1 MSKTVDER
9 VVSMQ
14 FDNKQFE
21 ANVQTSMSTLD
32 KLKQK
37 LNFEGASKG
46 LENVNAAAK
55 NVNMSGLSSA
65 VETVSM
71 KFSALQ
77 VMAVTAL
84 ANITNSAINAGKR
97 IVHALTIAPI
107 TTGFQEY
114 ELKMNSVQTIMAST
128 GESLE
133 TVNEY
138 LEELNKYADKTIY
151 SFSDMTSNIG
161 KFTNAGVKLEDA
173 VMAIKGIS
181 NEAAVSGAN
190 ANEASHAM
198 YNFAQA
204 LSAGYVKLIDWKSI
218 ETANMS
224 TVEFKNQLIQTAVEL
239 GTLIE
244 VDGKYKS
251 TTTDLNGN
259 VSKLFT
265 STSMFNESLSSQ
277 WMTTEVLVETLKDY
291 ADETTDIGK
300 KAYAAAQDVK
310 TFTQLFDTLKEA
322 AQSGWAQTWE
332 LIIGDF
338 DEAKEFLT
346 GLSNTFGGIIDA
358 MSEARNKLLGGA
370 LNSKWD
376 QLLDKI
382 NAAGISAKAFQDKLK
397 ETAKKSGISIDEL
410 IEEYGSLSKV
420 ITSGKVP
427 VDVITKTIKSLI
439 NAETTATE
447 STKELGDI
455 VDRVIK
461 GEFGTTQSRWIA
473 LTEAGYDWAEVQNLV
488 NERLGS
494 SVRHLSSLTEEQ
506 VKNADS
512 LSDLSDEQLKNKGY
526 TDEQIQA
533 LRDLKKAMDEGGTSI
548 NDLINDLEKPSGR
561 ELLLESLSNI
571 INGAIGACKALSKAW
586 KEIFPPLTSDRIYN
600 LIEGL
605 NKLTSHLRLTD
616 EETGELNANGEKLKR
631 TFKGILAV
639 LDIVR
644 TIVGGALNVA
654 FKILSKVLGAFD
666 LTILDVTAGVGDAIV
681 KFRDWLYE
689 NSLIAKVFN
698 KTVEVIVKVAKA
710 ISKWFKEFSQLPAVQ
725 NTIEKFKETF
735 TFDNIEKTIK
745 SITKTI
751 KKWIDTLMQIPLVN
765 DIVNKFKDI
774 FGKMSSVGSDL
785 VEGFKKGLNDN
796 SKTLWDV
803 LVDFAKGILQ
813 KVRDV
818 LGIES
823 PSTETHED
831 GKNCILGFIEG
842 IKEMLLKL
850 WAFLKGVASKTV
862 EVFKK
867 INWSSV
873 FAGGLSIG
881 FLAVINKFA
890 NAFEA
895 ITSPMEGTGKI
906 LNKSARKIKKILNN
920 VAKVVKS
927 FSKLINSIAFEHT
940 AKGIKDLAISL
951 AILVGAIIILTYI
964 ETDKLWNAV
973 EVIGV
978 LAGILVALSVAV
990 ALLSKSAL
998 SISKEG
1004 LNAENSF
1011 SSILSIALSLLMVA
1025 LVVKMIGSMDPEK
1038 AIIGFIGLKSLM
1050 FVILEVMVA
1059 CALLTKGN
1067 HGANANQMSKALLSI
1082 SIVFWILASVVKK
1095 IGKIKPEQALMGL
1108 LGLKAMAFTIVEV
1121 MAACALLT
1129 KGNLSANA
1137 NTISTTL
1144 LAVAGAFFILGVVAK
1159 MLATM
1164 TWDGMGKAAAG
1175 LTGLTIIVGGLIGI
1189 VRLAGN
1195 NAPKIGF
1202 TLFGIATAIAILA
1215 WISKLIAG
1223 MSWEEMGK
1231 AAAGITGLSAI
1242 VSGLISAVRLA
1253 GNNAPKIA
1261 LSLTAMAVGIAAL
1274 AVVAVLLSSVSIEN
1288 LAKGITAVGLLGGI
1302 VSGMV
1307 VAARGAS
1314 DCYKNLIVMA
1324 VTIALLA
1331 AIVYA
1336 FYTLDDTDKL
1346 YAAVGAISIVF
1357 GAFALILETSKN
1369 CKDIKISTLVLMLG
1383 AVLVL
1388 SGILILLSELKIES
1402 CIEIAG
1408 SLALL
1413 MIALSTALLITS
1425 NAKSMDKKQVEAIA
1439 AVMLALVGAIALI
1452 GLILAMVNAL
1462 GIDSSIG
1469 TVFALVTLLEALS
1482 VALVIVSHSKSMDIK
1497 QVGAIAAVMFA
1508 LVGAIALIGLVLAMV
1523 NALGIDSSIGTVFAL
1538 ATLLEALSVA
1548 LVIVSH
1554 SKSMDIKQVGA
1565 IAAVMFALVGAMAL
1579 IGLVLAMVNALGIDS
1594 SIETVFALATLLEA
1608 LSVALVIVSNSKSMD
1623 FKQVGAIAAVM
1634 LALVGVIALIGLVL
1648 AMLNQF
1654 EIDSS
1659 IGTVFALATLLE
1671 ALSVALVIV
1680 SHSKSMKFKQVAA
1693 IAAVML
1699 ALVGAMALIGLVLVM
1714 MTVLPVK
1721 NAMGNALVLSGLLI
1735 VLTGVATVLSAIGFL
1750 GSNILKGAV
1759 GLAALTVVMAL
1770 LGLVLVMMTAL
1781 PVKNAMGNAIVLSTL
1796 LIVLTGVASVLAVI
1810 GFLAPNIVAGAV
1822 GLAAL
1827 TVVMA
1832 LIGLVLAM
1840 MVALNIKNASEIVT
1854 MLSGLLM
1861 CMANICVIL
1870 ASVGPLALIG
1880 VTAMAA
1886 LEALMIATAAFAVAI
1901 GSLMTNFPELENFLN
1916 TGLPIMVQI
1925 AGAIGEMIGAF
1936 MEAVAE
1942 SLATIL
1948 PVIGKALS
1956 DFILYATPFIV
1967 GIKMVDESVLAGAGI
1982 LAAAIIALTVSELIA
1997 AIGSFLG
2004 IGFVALGIELSA
2016 FMFAALPFIAGL
2028 KTITPEDAVA
2038 ASNLAALIE
2047 AITVS
2052 SVIDGI
2058 ASFLGIGSIET
2069 LGEKLSSFG
2078 GSMKSFSESIADLS
2092 DEDLARV
2099 KIAAEAGKLMAEM
2112 SESIPKTGGWVQK
2125 ILGAPDMVTFSESI
2139 VAFGEALVAFGIS
2152 VSTLSEDDY
2161 NKISIATDAGTAL
2174 SDLNNSVPKT
2184 GGWAQKVLGSKD
2196 MTTFGNGIV
2205 AFGECLVAYADIVNG
2220 LSEDDITAVRTS
2232 ADVGKTLSDFND
2244 SIPKSGGWAQK
2255 VLGSKDMTAFG
2266 NGLIA
2271 FGRGLKGYITSVKDI
2286 DGTSIGYIIYSGNA
2300 VDELKEVIDKL
2311 PKSGGIGK
2319 SIFGGRDPAAF
2330 GDGIRS
2336 LGLGISSYISS
2347 VKNISDN
2354 DNAKIS
2360 KSKDVIE
2367 DIADAIEAVPID
2379 STLINNDTSSFVTAM
2394 SNLATNIVD
2403 YIDTMSTIDDAG
2415 LAAISTSKDVI
2426 ADIVDVL
2433 KSVAKIK
2440 SRKVSLAVTQIQNL
2454 ADSISGM
2461 TLTNFSGADKFKT
2474 AIDTI
2479 VSADFEGLSS
2489 GVEELGEVSFSDFV
2503 SAFEESASKV
2513 DETGEILT
2521 SGIAAGIKSGRKNID
2536 DAMDDIT
2543 VSISSKA
2550 TNFYLIGARAMK
2562 NFADGILAQTITAKK
2577 AVTSVINACRDT
2589 ANAKYRS
2596 FYNVGKYLVQGF
2608 ASGIKENT
2616 FIAEVAAS
2624 AMAKAAYKA
2633 AKGALDIHSPSKI
2646 FRKLGFAIPEGLA
2659 MGIDKL
2665 SYMVGNSVISM
2676 TKSAINGT
2684 KDAISHIASIVT
2696 NDIDAQ
2702 PTIRPVLDL
2711 SDVRS
2716 GANAIGNML
2725 NGRTLS
2731 IATRNVGTINSMMKY
2746 NQNGAN
2752 SDVISAIEDLGRKLG
2767 NTNGNTYNING
2778 ITYDDGSGVSD
2789 AIETLIRAAKIE
2801 RRS

>member
-37 LNFEGASKG
+37 LDFKGASKS

-114 ELKMNSVQTIMAST
+114 ELKMNSVQTIIAST

-190 ANEASHAM
+190 ANEASRAM

-218 ETANMS
+218 ENANMA

-239 GTLIE
+239 GTLTM
-244 VDGKYKS
+244 VGDKYQS
-251 TTTDLNGN
+251 TTRDLNGK
-259 VSKLFT
+259 VSELFT

-346 GLSNTFGGIIDA
+346 GLSKTFGGIIDA
-358 MSEARNKLLGGA
+358 MSDARNKLLGGA

-382 NAAGISAKAFQDKLK
+382 NAAGISAKVFQDKLK

-420 ITSGKVP
+420 ITSGKIP
-427 VDVITKTIKSLI
+427 VEVITKTIKSLI
-439 NAETTATE
+439 NAETTATGA
-447 STKELGDI
+447 TKELGDI

-461 GEFGTTQSRWIA
+461 GEFGSTQSRWIA

-533 LRDLKKAMDEGGTSI
+533 LRDLKKAVDEGGTSI
-548 NDLINDLEKPSGR
+548 NDLIKDLEKPSGR

-571 INGAIGACKALSKAW
+571 INAVIGACKALSKAW

-644 TIVGGALNVA
+644 TIVGGALSVA

-867 INWSSV
+867 INWSNV

-951 AILVGAIIILTYI
+951 AILVGAIIILTFI

-1067 HGANANQMSKALLSI
+1067 LGANANQMSKALLSI

-1095 IGKIKPEQALMGL
+1095 IGKMKPEQALTGL
-1108 LGLKAMAFTIVEV
+1108 LGLKTMAFTIVEV

-1129 KGNLSANA
+1129 KGNLGANA

-1231 AAAGITGLSAI
+1231 AAVGIIGLSAI

-1307 VAARGAS
+1307 VATRGAS

-1324 VTIALLA
+1324 VIIALLA
-1331 AIVYA
+1331 AVVYA

-1369 CKDIKISTLVLMLG
+1369 CKDIKISTLLLMLG

-1388 SGILILLSELKIES
+1388 SGILILLYELKVDS
-1402 CIEIAG
+1402 CIEAAG

-1413 MIALSTALLITS
+1413 MIALSTALLIAS

-1452 GLILAMVNAL
+1452 
-1462 GIDSSIG
+1462 S
-1469 TVFALVTLLEALS
+1469 
-1482 VALVIVSHSKSMDIK
+1482 
-1497 QVGAIAAVMFA
+1497 
-1508 LVGAIALIGLVLAMV
+1508 LVLAMV
-1523 NALGIDSSIGTVFAL
+1523 NALGIDSSIG
-1538 ATLLEALSVA
+1538 
-1548 LVIVSH
+1548 
-1554 SKSMDIKQVGA
+1554 
-1565 IAAVMFALVGAMAL
+1565 
-1579 IGLVLAMVNALGIDS
+1579 
-1594 SIETVFALATLLEA
+1594 TVFALATLLEA

-1634 LALVGVIALIGLVL
+1634 FALVGAIALIGLVL

-1671 ALSVALVIV
+1671 ALSIALVIV
-1680 SHSKSMKFKQVAA
+1680 SHSKSMNFKQVGA

-1721 NAMGNALVLSGLLI
+1721 NAMGNAIVLSTLLI

-1796 LIVLTGVASVLAVI
+1796 LIVLTGVATVLAVI

-1840 MVALNIKNASEIVT
+1840 MTALNIQNASEIVNI
-1854 MLSGLLM
+1854 LSGLLM
-1861 CMANICVIL
+1861 CMANVCVIL
-1870 ASVGPLALIG
+1870 ALVGPLALIG

-1901 GSLMTNFPELENFLN
+1901 GSLMTNFPELEKFLN

-1942 SLATIL
+1942 SLAAIL

-1967 GIKMVDESVLAGAGI
+1967 GIKMVDESVLTGAGI

-2004 IGFVALGIELSA
+2004 IGFVTLGIELSA
-2016 FMFAALPFIAGL
+2016 FMLAALPFIAGL
-2028 KTITPEDAVA
+2028 KSITPEDAEA

-2058 ASFLGIGSIET
+2058 ASFLGIES
-2069 LGEKLSSFG
+2069 LGDFGAKLESFG
-2078 GSMKSFSESIADLS
+2078 GGMKAFSESIADLS

-2099 KIAAEAGKLMAEM
+2099 KIAADAGEVLAEM
-2112 SESIPKTGGWVQK
+2112 SESIPKTGGWVQE

-2139 VAFGEALVAFGIS
+2139 VAFGEALVAFGTS

-2161 NKISIATDAGTAL
+2161 SKISVATDAGKELAE
-2174 SDLNNSVPKT
+2174 LNDSVPKT
-2184 GGWAQKVLGSKD
+2184 GGWAQDILGSQD
-2196 MTTFGNGIV
+2196 MTTFGGGIV
-2205 AFGECLVAYADIVNG
+2205 AFGNSIVEYAKIVRD
-2220 LSEDDITAVRTS
+2220 LEDGDAAKIS
-2232 ADVGKTLSDFND
+2232 ASVDAGEELAELND
-2244 SIPKSGGWAQK
+2244 SIPKTGGWAQDI
-2255 VLGSKDMTAFG
+2255 LGSQDMTTFGEGLTAFG
-2266 NGLIA
+2266 T
-2271 FGRGLKGYITSVKDI
+2271 GLKAYIDSVEDI
-2286 DGTSIGYIIYSGNA
+2286 DQSSINAITYSGNA
-2300 VDELKEVIDKL
+2300 VDEVNKVIEKL
-2311 PKSGGIGK
+2311 PKSGGVG
-2319 SIFGGRDPAAF
+2319 STLFGERDPKGF
-2330 GDGIRS
+2330 GEGIES
-2336 LGLGISSYISS
+2336 LGVGIKTYIDS
-2347 VKNISDN
+2347 VEDISDGDITN
-2354 DNAKIS
+2354 ITN
-2360 KSKDVIE
+2360 SKDVITKMGDVIKAVPTDE
-2367 DIADAIEAVPID
+2367 DLVNNVSSFVSSMASISANIVAYINSVSNIGDDALTSITMSKNAADAIVGVIKTFSITPVEFIK
-2379 STLINNDTSSFVTAM
+2379 II
-2394 SNLATNIVD
+2394 LAIATIQNI
-2403 YIDTMSTIDDAG
+2403 TT
-2415 LAAISTSKDVI
+2415 AIS
-2426 ADIVDVL
+2426 
-2433 KSVAKIK
+2433 
-2440 SRKVSLAVTQIQNL
+2440 N
-2454 ADSISGM
+2454 M

-2489 GVEELGEVSFSDFV
+2489 GVEELGKVSFSDFV

-2536 DAMDDIT
+2536 NAMDSIT

-2550 TNFYLIGARAMK
+2550 TKFYLIGARTMK
-2562 NFADGILAQTITAKK
+2562 NFADGILTQTITAKK

-2596 FYNVGKYLVQGF
+2596 FYNLGKYLVKGF

-2624 AMAKAAYKA
+2624 AMAEAAYKA
-2633 AKGALDIHSPSKI
+2633 AKEALDINSPSKI

-2665 SYMVGNSVISM
+2665 SYMVGNSVVSM

>member
-37 LNFEGASKG
+37 LDFKGASKG

-190 ANEASHAM
+190 ANEASRAM

-218 ETANMS
+218 ENANMA

-251 TTTDLNGN
+251 TTNDLNGN
-259 VSKLFT
+259 VSELFT

-346 GLSNTFGGIIDA
+346 GLSKTFGGIIDA

-382 NAAGISAKAFQDKLK
+382 NAAGISAEAFQDKLK

-420 ITSGKVP
+420 ITSGKIP

-447 STKELGDI
+447 ATKELGDI

-561 ELLLESLSNI
+561 ELLLESFSNI
-571 INGAIGACKALSKAW
+571 INGAVGACKALSKAW

-644 TIVGGALNVA
+644 TIVGGALSVA

-666 LTILDVTAGVGDAIV
+666 LTILDVTAAVGDAIV

-831 GKNCILGFIEG
+831 GKNFILGFIEG
-842 IKEMLLKL
+842 IKEMLSKL
-850 WAFLKGVASKTV
+850 WAFLKDVASKTI

-867 INWSSV
+867 INWPNV

-951 AILVGAIIILTYI
+951 AILVGAIIILTFI

-1108 LGLKAMAFTIVEV
+1108 LGLKTMAFTIVEV

-1129 KGNLSANA
+1129 KGNLGANA

-1242 VSGLISAVRLA
+1242 VLGLVSAVRLV

-1307 VAARGAS
+1307 VATRGAS

-1324 VTIALLA
+1324 VIIALLA
-1331 AIVYA
+1331 AVVYA

-1369 CKDIKISTLVLMLG
+1369 CKDIKISTLLLMLG

-1388 SGILILLSELKIES
+1388 SGILILLYELKVDS
-1402 CIEIAG
+1402 CIEAAG

-1413 MIALSTALLITS
+1413 MIALSTALLIAS

-1439 AVMLALVGAIALI
+1439 AVML
-1452 GLILAMVNAL
+1452 
-1462 GIDSSIG
+1462 
-1469 TVFALVTLLEALS
+1469 
-1482 VALVIVSHSKSMDIK
+1482 
-1497 QVGAIAAVMFA
+1497 A

-1680 SHSKSMKFKQVAA
+1680 SHSKSMNFKQVGA

-1699 ALVGAMALIGLVLVM
+1699 ALVSVMALLGLVLVM

-1721 NAMGNALVLSGLLI
+1721 NAMGNAIVLSTLLI

-1810 GFLAPNIVAGAV
+1810 GFLGPNIVAGAV

-1840 MVALNIKNASEIVT
+1840 MVALAIQDASEIVK
-1854 MLSGLLM
+1854 MLSSLLM
-1861 CMANICVIL
+1861 CMANVCVIL

-1942 SLATIL
+1942 SLAAIL

-2028 KTITPEDAVA
+2028 KTITPEDAIA

-2058 ASFLGIGSIET
+2058 ASFLGIGSIGT

-2078 GSMKSFSESIADLS
+2078 GGMKSFSESIAELS

-2125 ILGAPDMVTFSESI
+2125 ILGASDMVAFSESI
-2139 VAFGEALVAFGIS
+2139 VAFGEALVAFGTS
-2152 VSTLSEDDY
+2152 VSTLSEDNY
-2161 NKISIATDAGTAL
+2161 KKISIATDAGTAL

-2184 GGWAQKVLGSKD
+2184 GGWAQTVLGAQD

-2205 AFGECLVAYADIVNG
+2205 AFGECLVAYADIVSG
-2220 LSEDDITAVRTS
+2220 LSEADITAVSTS
-2232 ADVGKTLSDFND
+2232 ADVGKKLADLNE
-2244 SIPKSGGWAQK
+2244 SIPKSGGWAQDI
-2255 VLGSKDMTAFG
+2255 LGSQDMTTFG
-2266 NGLIA
+2266 DGLIA
-2271 FGRGLKGYITSVKDI
+2271 FGNGLKGYITSVKDI
-2286 DGTSIGYIIYSGNA
+2286 DGTSIGSIIYSGNA
-2300 VDELKEVIDKL
+2300 VDEIKEVINKL

-2319 SIFGGRDPAAF
+2319 SIFGERDPAAF

-2336 LGLGISSYISS
+2336 LGLGISSYIFS
-2347 VKNISDN
+2347 VKSISDN

-2367 DIADAIEAVPID
+2367 DIADAIEAVPTD
-2379 STLINNDTSSFVTAM
+2379 SKSINNTSSFVAAM
-2394 SNLATNIVD
+2394 SSLATNIVD
-2403 YIDTMSTIDDAG
+2403 YIDTVSTIDDAG

-2433 KSVAKIK
+2433 KSVGKIK

-2489 GVEELGEVSFSDFV
+2489 GVEELGKVSFSDFV

-2521 SGIAAGIKSGRKNID
+2521 SGIAVGIKSGRKNID
-2536 DAMDDIT
+2536 DAMEDIT

-2550 TNFYLIGARAMK
+2550 TKFYLIGARAMK
-2562 NFADGILAQTITAKK
+2562 NFADGILTQTVISKK

-2596 FYNVGKYLVQGF
+2596 FYNVGKYLVKGF

-2616 FIAEVAAS
+2616 FMAEVAAS
-2624 AMAKAAYKA
+2624 AMAEAAYKA
-2633 AKGALDIHSPSKI
+2633 AKETLDIHSPSKI

-2684 KDAISHIASIVT
+2684 KDAISRIASIVT

>member
-190 ANEASHAM
+190 ANEASRAM

-218 ETANMS
+218 ENANMA

-239 GTLIE
+239 GTLTM
-244 VDGKYKS
+244 VGDKYQS
-251 TTTDLNGN
+251 TTRDLNGK
-259 VSKLFT
+259 VSELFT

-548 NDLINDLEKPSGR
+548 NDLIKDLEKPSGR

-571 INGAIGACKALSKAW
+571 INAVIGACKALSKAW

-644 TIVGGALNVA
+644 TIVGGALSVA

-973 EVIGV
+973 EVIGA

-1108 LGLKAMAFTIVEV
+1108 LGLKTMAFTIVEV

-1324 VTIALLA
+1324 VIIALLA

-1469 TVFALVTLLEALS
+1469 TVFALV
-1482 VALVIVSHSKSMDIK
+1482 
-1497 QVGAIAAVMFA
+1497 
-1508 LVGAIALIGLVLAMV
+1508 
-1523 NALGIDSSIGTVFAL
+1523 
-1538 ATLLEALSVA
+1538 
-1548 LVIVSH
+1548 
-1554 SKSMDIKQVGA
+1554 
-1565 IAAVMFALVGAMAL
+1565 
-1579 IGLVLAMVNALGIDS
+1579 
-1594 SIETVFALATLLEA
+1594 TLLEA

-1861 CMANICVIL
+1861 CMANVCVIL
-1870 ASVGPLALIG
+1870 ALVGPLALIG

-2028 KTITPEDAVA
+2028 KTITPEDAEA

-2052 SVIDGI
+2052 SIIDGI
-2058 ASFLGIGSIET
+2058 ASFLGIES
-2069 LGEKLSSFG
+2069 LGDFGAKLSSFG
-2078 GSMKSFSESIADLS
+2078 GGMKAFSESIADLS

-2125 ILGAPDMVTFSESI
+2125 ILGASDMVTFSESI
-2139 VAFGEALVAFGIS
+2139 VAFGEALVAFGTS

-2196 MTTFGNGIV
+2196 MTTFGNGII

-2244 SIPKSGGWAQK
+2244 SIPKTGGWAQK

-2347 VKNISDN
+2347 VKSISDN

-2367 DIADAIEAVPID
+2367 DIAEAIEAVPTDSKSID
-2379 STLINNDTSSFVTAM
+2379 NTSSFIVAM
-2394 SNLATNIVD
+2394 SSLATNIVD
-2403 YIDTMSTIDDAG
+2403 YIDNVSTIDDAG

-2536 DAMDDIT
+2536 DAIDDIT

-2550 TNFYLIGARAMK
+2550 TKFYLIGARAMK
-2562 NFADGILAQTITAKK
+2562 NFADGILTQTVISKK

-2633 AKGALDIHSPSKI
+2633 AKEALDIHSPSKI

-2684 KDAISHIASIVT
+2684 KDAISRIASIVT

-2778 ITYDDGSGVSD
+2778 ITYDDGSDVSD

>member
-218 ETANMS
+218 ENANMA

-571 INGAIGACKALSKAW
+571 INGAVGACKALSKAW

-1324 VTIALLA
+1324 VIIALLA

-1369 CKDIKISTLVLMLG
+1369 CKDIKISTLLLMLG

-1388 SGILILLSELKIES
+1388 SGILILLYELEVDS
-1402 CIEIAG
+1402 CIEAAG

-1413 MIALSTALLITS
+1413 MIALSTALLIAS

-1452 GLILAMVNAL
+1452 GLVLAMVNAL

-1735 VLTGVATVLSAIGFL
+1735 VLTRVATVLSAIGFL

-2078 GSMKSFSESIADLS
+2078 GSMKSFSESIAELS
-2092 DEDLARV
+2092 DEDLDRV

-2354 DNAKIS
+2354 DNTKIS

-2379 STLINNDTSSFVTAM
+2379 STLINKDTSSFVTAM
-2394 SNLATNIVD
+2394 SSLATNIVD

-2536 DAMDDIT
+2536 DAIDDIT

-2550 TNFYLIGARAMK
+2550 TKFYLIGARAMK
-2562 NFADGILAQTITAKK
+2562 NFADGILTQTVISKK

-2589 ANAKYRS
+2589 ANAKYRN

-2633 AKGALDIHSPSKI
+2633 AKEALDIHSPSKI

-2684 KDAISHIASIVT
+2684 KDAISRIASIVT

>member
-37 LNFEGASKG
+37 LDFKGASKG
-46 LENVNAAAK
+46 LENVNAAVK

-128 GESLE
+128 GETLE

-244 VDGKYKS
+244 IDGKYKS

-358 MSEARNKLLGGA
+358 MSDARNKLLGGA

-420 ITSGKVP
+420 ITSGKIP

-461 GEFGTTQSRWIA
+461 GEFGNTQSRWIA

-571 INGAIGACKALSKAW
+571 INGAVGACKALSKAW

-644 TIVGGALNVA
+644 TIVGGALSVA

-867 INWSSV
+867 INWSNV

-906 LNKSARKIKKILNN
+906 LDKSARKIKKILNN

-927 FSKLINSIAFEHT
+927 FSKLLNSIAFEHT

-1067 HGANANQMSKALLSI
+1067 YGANANQMSKALLSI

-1108 LGLKAMAFTIVEV
+1108 LGLKTMAFTIVEV

-1129 KGNLSANA
+1129 KGNLGANA
-1137 NTISTTL
+1137 NTISKTL

-1189 VRLAGN
+1189 VRLTGN

-1215 WISKLIAG
+1215 LISKLIAG

-1302 VSGMV
+1302 VYGMV
-1307 VAARGAS
+1307 VATRGAS

-1324 VTIALLA
+1324 VIIALLA
-1331 AIVYA
+1331 AVVYA

-1369 CKDIKISTLVLMLG
+1369 CKDIKISTLLLMLG

-1388 SGILILLSELKIES
+1388 SGILILLYELEVDS
-1402 CIEIAG
+1402 CIEAAG

-1413 MIALSTALLITS
+1413 MIALSTALLIAS

-1439 AVMLALVGAIALI
+1439 EVML
-1452 GLILAMVNAL
+1452 
-1462 GIDSSIG
+1462 
-1469 TVFALVTLLEALS
+1469 
-1482 VALVIVSHSKSMDIK
+1482 
-1497 QVGAIAAVMFA
+1497 A

-1538 ATLLEALSVA
+1538 AALLEALSVA

-1796 LIVLTGVASVLAVI
+1796 LIVLTGVATVLAVI

-1840 MVALNIKNASEIVT
+1840 MTALNIQNASEIVNI
-1854 MLSGLLM
+1854 LSGLLM
-1861 CMANICVIL
+1861 CMANVCVIL
-1870 ASVGPLALIG
+1870 ALVGPLALIG

-1942 SLATIL
+1942 SLAAIL

-1967 GIKMVDESVLAGAGI
+1967 GIKMVDESVLTGAGI

-2028 KTITPEDAVA
+2028 KSITPEDAEA

-2052 SVIDGI
+2052 SIIDGI
-2058 ASFLGIGSIET
+2058 ASFLGIES
-2069 LGEKLSSFG
+2069 LGDFGAKLSSFG
-2078 GSMKSFSESIADLS
+2078 GGMKAFSESIADLS

-2099 KIAAEAGKLMAEM
+2099 KIASEAGKLMAEM

-2125 ILGAPDMVTFSESI
+2125 ILGSSDMVTFSESI
-2139 VAFGEALVAFGIS
+2139 VAFGEALVAFGTS

-2196 MTTFGNGIV
+2196 MTTFGNGII

-2336 LGLGISSYISS
+2336 LGLGINSYISS

-2354 DNAKIS
+2354 DNTKIS

-2379 STLINNDTSSFVTAM
+2379 STLINKDTSLFVTAM
-2394 SNLATNIVD
+2394 SSLATNIVD

-2426 ADIVDVL
+2426 ADIVDIF

-2489 GVEELGEVSFSDFV
+2489 GVEELGKVSFSDFV

-2536 DAMDDIT
+2536 DAMEDIT

-2550 TNFYLIGARAMK
+2550 TKFYLIGARTMK
-2562 NFADGILAQTITAKK
+2562 NFADGILTQTVISKK

-2633 AKGALDIHSPSKI
+2633 AKEALDVHSPSKI

-2684 KDAISHIASIVT
+2684 KDAISRIASIVT

>member
-37 LNFEGASKG
+37 LDFKGASQG

-190 ANEASHAM
+190 ANEASRAM

-218 ETANMS
+218 ENANMA

-239 GTLIE
+239 GTLTM
-244 VDGKYKS
+244 VGDKYQS
-251 TTTDLNGN
+251 TTRDLNGK
-259 VSKLFT
+259 VSELFT

-420 ITSGKVP
+420 ITSGKIP

-548 NDLINDLEKPSGR
+548 NDLIKDLEKPSGR

-571 INGAIGACKALSKAW
+571 INGAVGACKALSKAW

-644 TIVGGALNVA
+644 TIVGGALSVA

-1108 LGLKAMAFTIVEV
+1108 LGLKTMAFTIVEV

-1242 VSGLISAVRLA
+1242 VSGLVSAVRLA

-1324 VTIALLA
+1324 VIIALLA
-1331 AIVYA
+1331 AVVYA

-1482 VALVIVSHSKSMDIK
+1482 I
-1497 QVGAIAAVMFA
+1497 
-1508 LVGAIALIGLVLAMV
+1508 
-1523 NALGIDSSIGTVFAL
+1523 
-1538 ATLLEALSVA
+1538 A

-1594 SIETVFALATLLEA
+1594 SIGTVFALATLLEA
-1608 LSVALVIVSNSKSMD
+1608 LSVALVIVSNAKSMD

-1680 SHSKSMKFKQVAA
+1680 SHSKSMNFKQVGV

-1699 ALVGAMALIGLVLVM
+1699 ALVSVMALLGLVLVM

-1721 NAMGNALVLSGLLI
+1721 NAMGNAIVLSTLLI

-1796 LIVLTGVASVLAVI
+1796 LIVLTGVATVLAVV

-1840 MVALNIKNASEIVT
+1840 MVALNIKNASEIVK

-1942 SLATIL
+1942 SLAAIL

-2028 KTITPEDAVA
+2028 KTITPEDAIA

-2139 VAFGEALVAFGIS
+2139 VAFGEALVAFGTS

-2196 MTTFGNGIV
+2196 MTTFGNGII

-2244 SIPKSGGWAQK
+2244 SIPKTGGWAQK

-2347 VKNISDN
+2347 VKSISDN

-2367 DIADAIEAVPID
+2367 DIADAIEAVPTDSKSID
-2379 STLINNDTSSFVTAM
+2379 NTSSFIVAM
-2394 SNLATNIVD
+2394 SSLATNIVD
-2403 YIDTMSTIDDAG
+2403 YIDNVSTIDDAG
-2415 LAAISTSKDVI
+2415 FAAISASKDAI
-2426 ADIVDVL
+2426 AEIVDVL
-2433 KSVAKIK
+2433 KSVEKVKILK
-2440 SRKVSLAVTQIQNL
+2440 IGLATTRIQNL
-2454 ADSISGM
+2454 VDSISDM

-2489 GVEELGEVSFSDFV
+2489 GVEELGKVSFSDFV

-2513 DETGEILT
+2513 DETGEVLT

-2536 DAMDDIT
+2536 DAMEDIT

-2550 TNFYLIGARAMK
+2550 TKFYLIGTRAMK
-2562 NFADGILAQTITAKK
+2562 NFADGILTQTVISKK
-2577 AVTSVINACRDT
+2577 AVTSVIDACRDT

-2596 FYNVGKYLVQGF
+2596 FYNLGKYLVQGF

-2616 FIAEVAAS
+2616 FIAEAKAK
-2624 AMAKAAYKA
+2624 AMAEAAYKA
-2633 AKGALDIHSPSKI
+2633 AKEALDVNSPSKI

-2711 SDVRS
+2711 SDVKS